1 MIGGGGGGFEVAAGV
16 EPSGIIRA
24 IAIAKVAKR
33 DLLIWRLLAAK
44 STTVNDSI
52 DSSRRCQGLP
62 KNFTEIMQIFFSLID

>member
-1 MIGGGGGGFEVAAGV
+1 MIGGGGGFEVAAGV

-44 STTVNDSI
+44 STIANDFI
-52 DSSRRCQGLP
+52 EPPYACQGVP
-62 KNFTEIMQIFFSLID
+62 ENKFRQDCSGIFAR